1 MDCRFDFE
9 IYGKPFYLFPSISF
23 VRDNMVYVRPN
34 FAINFDWLG
43 FHARILLMAG

>member
-9 IYGKPFYLFPSISF
+9 IYWKSFYLLPSLSF
-23 VRDNMVYVRPN
+23 LRYNIIYARPN
-34 FAINFDWLG
+34 FAINFDWLA

>member
-9 IYGKPFYLFPSISF
+9 IYWKSFFLLPSLSF
-23 VRDNMVYVRPN
+23 LRDDMVYVRPN
-34 FAINFDWLG
+34 FAINFNWLG